1 MTAVDVASEKRI
13 PQLVT
18 LLGIYRG
25 NQWALGLIEFGKKA
39 KELMEL
45 MHIILEENSF
55 EAVST
60 TPFHLLHPQAIPIFG
75 YCETKKR
82 AFGVRV
88 HSFWPEIY
96 TIVPS
101 IRRYSFDG
109 FSTTIWPGKDRQQ
122 SRRESFKI
130 FTGLWLLVGGLVG
143 IFILVIIVVWAV
155 WHSTKKWSISSI
167 PQGKDDSKELVSE
180 GFGCQKIPIKEI
192 YAATNDLNA
201 LNFIGQG
208 IAVYAIRSMEAGV
221 LIHRIHHGV
230 GFIYFDLGLGNK
242 YIERRFG
249 LLRVTATVVLIGN
262 NISLSFDDID
272 ANFGIQT
279 EGIKNAHLRSK
290 RRSKLSNWDEKNAG
304 FGCGT

>member
-1 MTAVDVASEKRI
+1 MLSS
-13 PQLVT
+13 PL
-18 LLGIYRG
+18 
-25 NQWALGLIEFGKKA
+25 N
-39 KELMEL
+39 
-45 MHIILEENSF
+45 
-55 EAVST
+55 
-60 TPFHLLHPQAIPIFG
+60 
-75 YCETKKR
+75 
-82 AFGVRV
+82 
-88 HSFWPEIY
+88 
-96 TIVPS
+96 
-101 IRRYSFDG
+101 
-109 FSTTIWPGKDRQQ
+109 DRQQ
-122 SRRESFKI
+122 SRRESSKI

-143 IFILVIIVVWAV
+143 IFILVIIVAWAV

-167 PQGKDDSKELVSE
+167 PQEKDDSKELVSE
-180 GFGCQKIPIKEI
+180 GSGCQKIPIKEI

-272 ANFGIQT
+272 ANFGIQN

-290 RRSKLSNWDEKNAG
+290 RRSKLSNWA
-304 FGCGT
+304 